1 MKTYKCLKCGKE
13 IKALEHD
20 TNADNQ
26 EFKDD
31 EKMWNDGIVFKM
43 SAGYGSKLDG
53 NMFMGAICDE
63 CIDTMAQIDSL
74 KYIGDYITGEREY
87 IPLRKH
93 NG

>member
-13 IKALEHD
+13 IKQLHESD
-20 TNADNQ
+20 IDNVHKDQ
-26 EFKDD
+26 EL
-31 EKMWNDGIVFKM
+31 MWDGGIVFMM

-53 NMFMGAICDE
+53 NMFNGAICDE

-74 KYIGDYITGEREY
+74 KYVGDYITGEKEY

-93 NG
+93 NGQ